1 MKYELWLITR
11 YTGGSVIKLPSKW
24 ASIVHVAVFCGG
36 PNWEAT
42 MSKGNDSFF
51 LTAALIVAFL
61 AACAGFGGA
70 FG

>member
-1 MKYELWLITR
+1 
-11 YTGGSVIKLPSKW
+11 
-24 ASIVHVAVFCGG
+24 
-36 PNWEAT
+36 